1 MTKNGLTFGMD
12 ITKYELW
19 DTGEILII

>member
-12 ITKYELW
+12 ISKYELW
-19 DTGEILII
+19 DTEEILII